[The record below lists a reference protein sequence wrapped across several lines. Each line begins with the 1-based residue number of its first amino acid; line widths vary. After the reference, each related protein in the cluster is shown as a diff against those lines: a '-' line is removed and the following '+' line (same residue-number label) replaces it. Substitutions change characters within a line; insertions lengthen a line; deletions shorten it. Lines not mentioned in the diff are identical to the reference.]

1 MTALLVALL
10 KPVLTLLAAWF
21 GGNKAGRDAAKIKE
35 LQGYVETSQKINS
48 VQPISDHDAAG
59 EWLRQRA
66 KQRSDL

>member
-1 MTALLVALL
+1 MIALLAALL

-35 LQGYVETSQKINS
+35 LQRYVQTSQKINS
-48 VQPISDHDAAG
+48 VKPISDADSAG

-66 KQRSDL
+66 QRQRDL

>member
-1 MTALLVALL
+1 MTALLAALL

-48 VQPISDHDAAG
+48 VQPISDPDIAAK
-59 EWLRQRA
+59 WLRNRS
-66 KQRSDL
+66 KQ